1 MSGFRLERLLPFAI
15 IAAAA
20 VLFASNFM
28 TTFEFIPPGG
38 EALDEQTAADIHSY
52 APAILAAFAVIAMF
66 VALGTGSK
74 PAAMAVAAC
83 GITALLLFLLIILPD
98 AGQIG
103 TLDDPRQSF
112 FTTEAV
118 PQAGFWLA
126 LIGALG
132 LAVAGAAL
140 ATLTPEQLA
149 VGERLTAWRQRR
161 RNAEEED
168 EKARPESEDE
178 AKPAPKRRRRE
189 DAEERSERVKDRVE
203 RVRKA
208 ARRRGD

>member
-112 FTTEAV
+112 FEAEAV
-118 PQAGFWLA
+118 PQTAFWLE

-132 LAVAGAAL
+132 LALSGAAL
-140 ATLTPEQLA
+140 ATLTSEQISAL
-149 VGERLTAWRQRR
+149 GPGGGRQ
-161 RNAEEED
+161 
-168 EKARPESEDE
+168 
-178 AKPAPKRRRRE
+178 PKRRPERASAAMARE
-189 DAEERSERVKDRVE
+189 GKPEATDRAPAEAKSESR
-203 RVRKA
+203 
-208 ARRRGD
+208 